1 MIQALLVVAVAD
13 VLRGAGPCAG
23 TGSVDCFQWQAGAW
37 GPCQASCQ
45 GKTGIVQ
52 STQTRVVTCPSET
65 CVGVKLAS
73 EQPCEVDCD
82 PDDSGMGPYNG
93 DKYATAGGP
102 FKCAKTCKAEL
113 WGKDRTAG
121 CSGTFS
127 EGVFNYKE
135 IAAKGLTCNDVSSIQ
150 VFGACC
156 FLRTWT
162 HPECR
167 GTPVEFPE
175 GTWWSKD
182 LEAWGSK
189 NDGIACVEVVG
200 SHGEIKAALRAARE
214 LVP

>member
-1 MIQALLVVAVAD
+1 
-13 VLRGAGPCAG
+13 
-23 TGSVDCFQWQAGAW
+23 
-37 GPCQASCQ
+37 
-45 GKTGIVQ
+45 
-52 STQTRVVTCPSET
+52 
-65 CVGVKLAS
+65 
-73 EQPCEVDCD
+73 
-82 PDDSGMGPYNG
+82 MGPYNG